1 MTTNK
6 EIHEG
11 NLKRPTTY
19 ESLLTEEDIQ
29 NLSDVIKSVN
39 KFKKGIRAS
48 LLSGLDKSSEST
60 NTAMVQ
66 FLLFTKVSKRFF
78 ESVYA
83 LGGISTLEKDEIENN
98 LKEANMSAKE
108 FIANEML
115 DVILHD
121 EDFVKYVE
129 EQSKNRK

>member
-98 LKEANMSAKE
+98 LKEANISAKE

-115 DVILHD
+115 DTILHD